1 MRLVLLT
8 LVSFAP
14 LALHCQTIYS
24 ENFDS
29 MAVGTKIAAADT
41 SHWTT
46 WGHMPGSSQD
56 APVTD
61 TYSSSPEHSLAVI
74 QEILG
79 SSGGPSDPVLL
90 LGYHISGTYSLSWRM
105 YVPEQRGAQIV
116 IYHENDIPSTDP
128 SALIEFL
135 PYYDVDSMDCYVDGA
150 VIRRSY
156 PRATWFTASFIF
168 DLDGRTAT
176 FRINNTDAA
185 IWAFDTTPSGDP
197 ANNVLGLVRFMGTSG
212 FSGFLGEYYIDD
224 ILFQEG
230 SVGIAEVETPR
241 PLSIF
246 PNPTAGGAELTV
258 AMPLSNA
265 QVEVHDASGRVV
277 FHMPWATGQTRLSLP
292 AGALAPGAY
301 VVRVSHAGSAATALG
316 HQGPGAESL
325 MEQYTGRLVV
335 MP

>member
-1 MRLVLLT
+1 MRMALLT
-8 LVSFAP
+8 LISFAP
-14 LALHCQTIYS
+14 LALHCQTIYW

-41 SHWTT
+41 THWTT
-46 WGHMPGSSQD
+46 WGHLPGSSQD

-90 LGYHISGTYSLSWRM
+90 LGYHISGTYFLSWRM

-185 IWAFDTTPSGDP
+185 IWAFDTTPSSDP

-212 FSGFLGEYYIDD
+212 LSGFLGEYYIDD

-230 SVGIAEVETPR
+230 SVGIAELDGRR
-241 PLSIF
+241 PLTIF
-246 PNPTAGGAELTV
+246 PNPTVGGAVLSVE
-258 AMPLSNA
+258 MPLSNA

-277 FHMPWATGQTRLSLP
+277 WQADWPAGAERHTLP

-301 VVRVSHAGSAATALG
+301 VVRVSHAGSSATRYASG
-316 HQGPGAESL
+316 DPAVTPA
-325 MEQYTGRLVV
+325 YTGRLVM